1 MNFSLPFLQWQQA
14 DFFLR
19 RKLTGEKVEKSESEG
34 NLRGIE
40 DVKSVREYVW
50 KNLVEISEAGG
61 EGELE
66 I

>member
-1 MNFSLPFLQWQQA
+1 M
-14 DFFLR
+14 D
-19 RKLTGEKVEKSESEG
+19 KSESEG

-50 KNLVEISEAGG
+50 KNLVEIGEAGG
-61 EGELE
+61 ANELK